1 VTITILQGDAL
12 ETLRTLSDCSVQCCI
27 TSPPY
32 FQLRNYNVDG
42 QIGMEETPELF
53 VQKLVDVFRE
63 VRRVL
68 RNDGTLFLNIGDSYA
83 GSGRGPTG
91 KNGIG
96 DQGKRQGFTNPGV
109 FVPDGMKPKDM
120 IGIPWMVA
128 FALRAD
134 GWYLRSDIIWSKP
147 NPMPESVTDRCTK
160 SHEYIFLLA
169 KKPHYYYDGYAI
181 REPISYIENLQ
192 NLQAQSSHRELLQEQ
207 STEGRQ
213 NGKVCGLYCPISEGL
228 RQEIQS
234 DREGKKER
242 KTVLSLRER
251 TESEKGLSDNIPGCP
266 LVGFGMD
273 RSHAGT
279 LEEIQ
284 QGETIQRDSREVLAD
299 SERKITESKEGL
311 KISENPVGTD
321 GKETHGEETKI
332 RNCQFRKYID
342 IEGMGGDSETIR
354 LPMCVL
360 PETSKIGNGSCDT
373 TIEGW
378 NTHKGEYSSCVPG
391 MQRQKGKQ
399 DPRNAGDDGTGNDTP
414 WNNNPKG
421 HLGTNP
427 AGRNRRTVWE
437 IATQPTPDAHFA
449 TFPEAL
455 VEPCIK
461 AGTSERGCCA
471 VCGAP
476 MERVIEFN
484 GMTSTEIMKGKDK
497 SGFQSEQGKL
507 QNIRG
512 LDKPREPKT
521 TGWQPTCACNAD
533 TVPCVVLDPF
543 GGSGTTAKVAR
554 DLKRDCTLIELNPAY
569 IKIAKNKLRLN
580 EQLVF

>member
-1 VTITILQGDAL
+1 MITILQGDVL
-12 ETLRTLSDCSVQCCI
+12 EQLHTLPDKSVQCCV

-32 FQLRNYNVDG
+32 YGLRNYGVEG
-42 QIGMEETPELF
+42 QIGLEDTPEAF
-53 VQKLVDVFRE
+53 VEKIVEVFHE
-63 VRRVL
+63 VKRVL
-68 RNDGTLFLNIGDSYA
+68 RDDGTLWLNLGDSYA

-91 KNGIG
+91 ENGIG
-96 DQGKRQGFTNPGV
+96 NQSQRQGFNGAPPSKMG
-109 FVPDGMKPKDM
+109 GGLKPKDM

-147 NPMPESVTDRCTK
+147 NPMPESVADRCTK

-169 KKPHYYYDGYAI
+169 KKPHYYYDGDAI
-181 REPISYIENLQ
+181 REPISDIENLQ

-213 NGKVCGLYCPISEGL
+213 NGKLCGLYCAISEGL

-266 LVGFGMD
+266 LVRSGMD

-284 QGETIQRDSREVLAD
+284 QGETIQRDSKEVLAD
-299 SERKITESKEGL
+299 SEREITESKEGL
-311 KISENPVGTD
+311 KISENAVGTD

-332 RNCQFRKYID
+332 RDCQFRKYID
-342 IEGMGGDSETIR
+342 IEGMGRYSETIR

-360 PETSKIGNGSCDT
+360 PETSKTGNGSCDT
-373 TIEGW
+373 TIEWW
-378 NTHKGEYSSCVPG
+378 NTHDGEYSSCVPD

-399 DPRNAGDDGTGNDTP
+399 NTRKGLNDFRYNSSPQGKEFRREAGIPDPNYTS
-414 WNNNPKG
+414 
-421 HLGTNP
+421 
-427 AGRNRRTVWE
+427 RNRRTVWE

-461 AGTSERGCCA
+461 AGSKIGD
-471 VCGAP
+471 
-476 MERVIEFN
+476 VI
-484 GMTSTEIMKGKDK
+484 
-497 SGFQSEQGKL
+497 
-507 QNIRG
+507 
-512 LDKPREPKT
+512 
-521 TGWQPTCACNAD
+521 
-533 TVPCVVLDPF
+533 LDPF
-543 GGSGTTAKVAR
+543 GGSGTTAKVSR
-554 DLKRDCTLIELNPAY
+554 RLKRSCILIELNPAY
-569 IKIAKNKLRLN
+569 IKIARGKLRLN
-580 EQLVF
+580 EQLVNA